1 MIFQVLCNA
10 LWYITNQHSTIN
22 EASLRKKTVL
32 PIPKIFSDYDGYNEV
47 KRKRLKSC
55 QLSASDLDRHAQ
67 ALYSLL
73 MKPVVNSSI
82 QWKQGAEDIKQL
94 ADCLLAYKEHLV
106 VQNEITQANQS
117 QLCPVRTI
125 DKEATIE
132 HRHGNNVGPIKDI
145 YVKLNDDVCK
155 AEIMQPV
162 IFNEC
167 EHLNV
172 PFEDNTQ
179 RFRFFQNLQLKCP
192 IDIIRFSPGGSSVS
206 TACIV

>member
-1 MIFQVLCNA
+1 MDEIVKIAAQSATKQAVTAFQVLMAGGRQKVSPKTSSAGLKHGISRKDEIYNKLVENFFNARNLDFPRASSETDGGYFAQVLCNA

-117 QLCPVRTI
+117 QLCPV
-125 DKEATIE
+125 
-132 HRHGNNVGPIKDI
+132 
-145 YVKLNDDVCK
+145 
-155 AEIMQPV
+155 
-162 IFNEC
+162 
-167 EHLNV
+167 
-172 PFEDNTQ
+172 
-179 RFRFFQNLQLKCP
+179 
-192 IDIIRFSPGGSSVS
+192 
-206 TACIV
+206 